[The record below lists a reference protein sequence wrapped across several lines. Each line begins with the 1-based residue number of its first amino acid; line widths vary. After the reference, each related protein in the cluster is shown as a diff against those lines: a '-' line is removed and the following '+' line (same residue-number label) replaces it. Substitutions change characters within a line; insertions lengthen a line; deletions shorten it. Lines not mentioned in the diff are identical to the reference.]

1 MWPPH
6 VNLQRGFAMRTRS
19 ITLWITSVLVAACTA
34 GLVLAQESA
43 RSGARIWVGQESDIE
58 SFLKTAKVVDLT
70 DIGVGVTRPRRA
82 KLAPGGPVD
91 AMAWK
96 AIKPGRY
103 SGYWESYKSEI
114 AAYELD
120 KYFGLGMIPPTVE
133 RTVNGETGAAV
144 MWASPTQSFKDL
156 GGVPGQKGVK
166 APPSS
171 KIGLW
176 NLQISRAKMFDNLI
190 GNIDPNLGNWLVDP
204 EWNLILIDHTRA
216 FTGSRNLYHQ
226 MSGIDTEL
234 WQKMDALDEATLTRV
249 VGTWLDR
256 SAIRSM
262 LERRDK
268 MREAIA
274 KLKR

>member
-1 MWPPH
+1 MKRRLP
-6 VNLQRGFAMRTRS
+6 VLRTTCL
-19 ITLWITSVLVAACTA
+19 IVAVATTAALVAQAPA
-34 GLVLAQESA
+34 AKNA
-43 RSGARIWVGQESDIE
+43 RSWVGREAEIE
-58 SFLKTAKVVDLT
+58 GFLKEAKVVDLA

-82 KLAPGGPVD
+82 KLAPGGPVE

-120 KYFGLGMIPPTVE
+120 KYLGLGMTPPTVE

-144 MWASPTQSFKDL
+144 MWASPTQSFKDI

-166 APPSS
+166 LTPPPARM
-171 KIGLW
+171 GLW
-176 NLQISRAKMFDNLI
+176 NLQIARAKMFDNLI

-216 FTGSRNLYHQ
+216 FTSTRNLYHQ
-226 MSGIDTEL
+226 LSSIDAEL
-234 WQKMDALDEATLTRV
+234 WEKMNALDQPTLEKV
-249 VGTWLDR
+249 VGSWLDAP
-256 SAIRSM
+256 AIKGI

-274 KLKR
+274 KLKK